1 MIEPTDST
9 IARHTKKAD
18 NNTQL
23 LALYSFAE
31 KSRTPIFD
39 TKRVY
44 ACVTQFFYF
53 EISTTGELGYFAIMS
68 IVSAN
73 SLEPGGASFLSN
85 SHSYNITLSF
95 K

>member
-18 NNTQL
+18 NNIQL

-31 KSRTPIFD
+31 KLRTPIFD

-44 ACVTQFFYF
+44 ACVTQFFILKY
-53 EISTTGELGYFAIMS
+53 LQ
-68 IVSAN
+68 
-73 SLEPGGASFLSN
+73 LEN
-85 SHSYNITLSF
+85 
-95 K
+95 